1 MVTRSQFMRAHVIL
15 FTSVLVLSVGA
26 MLPSPAQSQN
36 EMTQQAWADF
46 DKADK
51 ELNEVYQK
59 ILKTLDD
66 DVTKKKFVEA
76 QKAWL
81 KYRDAQGA
89 FDSDEMRGGSGEPM
103 LLAGSETRTTKA
115 RIAELKQY
123 LADQQV
129 K

>member
-1 MVTRSQFMRAHVIL
+1 MRTTLA
-15 FTSVLVLSVGA
+15 FLVLAA
-26 MLPSPAQSQN
+26 MAFAGSTLSSRAQSQN

-51 ELNEVYQK
+51 ELNVVYQK

-66 DVTKKKFVEA
+66 DITRQKFIAA

-81 KYRDAQGA
+81 KYRDTQGA

-103 LLAGSETRTTKA
+103 LLAASETETTKA
-115 RIAELKQY
+115 RIEQLKKY
-123 LADQQV
+123 LAEQTT

>member
-1 MVTRSQFMRAHVIL
+1 MRSISIL
-15 FTSVLVLSVGA
+15 FAFVLIIA
-26 MLPSPAQSQN
+26 PLPSPAQSQS
-36 EMTQQAWADF
+36 EMTQQAWAEF

-59 ILKTLDD
+59 ILKPLDD
-66 DVTKKKFVEA
+66 DITKKKFVDA

-81 KYRDAQGA
+81 KFRDAQGA

-103 LLAGSETRTTKA
+103 LLAASETETTKA
-115 RIAELKQY
+115 RIVELKKY
-123 LADQQV
+123 LADQTA

>member
-1 MVTRSQFMRAHVIL
+1 MRKI
-15 FTSVLVLSVGA
+15 LVLLTLVTMTFAGST
-26 MLPSPAQSQN
+26 LSIRAQSQN

-51 ELNEVYQK
+51 ELNVLYQK

-66 DVTKKKFVEA
+66 DVTKQKFIAA

-81 KYRDAQGA
+81 KFRDAQGA

-103 LLAGSETRTTKA
+103 LLAGSETETTKA
-115 RIAELKQY
+115 RIAQFKEY
-123 LADQQV
+123 LANQTA